1 MDSIEALAEAV
12 DAVVSA
18 NGERTVVF
26 TSGPEE
32 LELVL
37 VREADRVDIRL
48 FSYRDRR
55 RDSPGEERLA
65 FVLNPQLT
73 GKLFWRALRQLRG
86 ASCILGRQ
94 GICAGSGAVKR
105 ARQTQAKFF
114 RNFRR

>member
-1 MDSIEALAEAV
+1 LDSIEALAEAV

-73 GKLFWRALRQLRG
+73 GKLFWRALRQLQSRIDDTRYEQAWHHPFPRRLVDQLG
-86 ASCILGRQ
+86 ARCNGR
-94 GICAGSGAVKR
+94 
-105 ARQTQAKFF
+105 
-114 RNFRR
+114 

>member
-48 FSYRDRR
+48 LSYRDRR

-73 GKLFWRALRQLRG
+73 GKQFLAGIAPTPEQNRRHAVRAG
-86 ASCILGRQ
+86 VASSIPSTSGGPVGR
-94 GICAGSGAVKR
+94 AV
-105 ARQTQAKFF
+105 Q
-114 RNFRR
+114 